1 MRPEALGLYLH
12 FPWCVRKCP
21 YCDFNSHTARDGI
34 PEDAYVDALL
44 ADLRLDLTDAPDR
57 PFTSL
62 FLGGGTPSL
71 FSGAAM
77 QRLLSGVFA
86 LRPWHADAEITL
98 EANPGTVD
106 EAHFSAYREAGINR
120 LSIGVQSLDPAQLKR
135 LGRIHSDA
143 DAERAVATARAAGFD
158 NLNLDLMFGL
168 PAQTVDDAERDL
180 TRAIALA
187 PEHLS
192 YYQLT
197 LEPHTAFAAEPPV
210 LPDDD
215 VIAEMQARGLAQL
228 ATAGFAQYEVSA
240 FAQDGRRSRHNE
252 TYWTFGDYLGIGAGA
267 HAKLT
272 TPQGIR
278 RRAKHKLPRTYLQHA
293 GTPAAWQEDR
303 WIAPRDL
310 PFEYAL
316 NALRRRQGFTP
327 ADFEAATGLST
338 AVLAPPLAQARAQG
352 LLADDPHAIRAS
364 ERGWQ
369 YLNRLVGLFL

>member
-77 QRLLSGVFA
+77 RRLLSGVFA

-278 RRAKHKLPRTYLQHA
+278 RRAKHKLPRSYLQHA

>member
-278 RRAKHKLPRTYLQHA
+278 RRAKHKLPRSYLQHA

>member
-240 FAQDGRRSRHNE
+240 FARDGRRSRHNE

>member
-228 ATAGFAQYEVSA
+228 ATAGFTQYEVSA
-240 FAQDGRRSRHNE
+240 FAQDGSRSRHNE

-278 RRAKHKLPRTYLQHA
+278 RRAKHKLPRSYLQHA

>member
-1 MRPEALGLYLH
+1 MPEALGLYLH

-21 YCDFNSHTARDGI
+21 YCDFNSHTAQDRI

-44 ADLRLDLTDAPDR
+44 ADLRLDLADTPDR

-71 FSGAAM
+71 FSGTTM

-86 LRPWHADAEITL
+86 LRPWTADAEITL
-98 EANPGTVD
+98 EANPGTID
-106 EAHFSAYREAGINR
+106 EAHFQAYRAAGINR
-120 LSIGVQSLDPAQLKR
+120 LSIGVQSLNPAQLKR

-168 PAQTVDDAERDL
+168 PEQTVDDAEQDL
-180 TRAIALA
+180 ARAIALG

-197 LEPHTAFAAEPPV
+197 LEPHTAFAAAPPP

-215 VIAEMQARGLAQL
+215 VIADMQARGMARLAS
-228 ATAGFAQYEVSA
+228 AGFVQYEVSA
-240 FAQDGRRSRHNE
+240 FARNGRRSRHNE

-272 TPQGIR
+272 TPQGVR

-310 PFEYAL
+310 PFEYVL

-327 ADFEAATGLST
+327 ADFEAATGLSA
-338 AVLAPPLAQARAQG
+338 AVLAPTLAKARAQG
-352 LLADDPHAIRAS
+352 LLADDPAAIRAS

>member
-1 MRPEALGLYLH
+1 
-12 FPWCVRKCP
+12 
-21 YCDFNSHTARDGI
+21 
-34 PEDAYVDALL
+34 
-44 ADLRLDLTDAPDR
+44 
-57 PFTSL
+57 
-62 FLGGGTPSL
+62 
-71 FSGAAM
+71 M

-278 RRAKHKLPRTYLQHA
+278 RRAKHKLPRSYLQHA

>member
-228 ATAGFAQYEVSA
+228 ATAGFTQYEVSA

-278 RRAKHKLPRTYLQHA
+278 RRAKHKLPRSYLQHA

>member
-77 QRLLSGVFA
+77 RRLLSGVFA

-228 ATAGFAQYEVSA
+228 ATAGFTQYEVSA

-278 RRAKHKLPRTYLQHA
+278 RRAKHKLPRSYLQHA